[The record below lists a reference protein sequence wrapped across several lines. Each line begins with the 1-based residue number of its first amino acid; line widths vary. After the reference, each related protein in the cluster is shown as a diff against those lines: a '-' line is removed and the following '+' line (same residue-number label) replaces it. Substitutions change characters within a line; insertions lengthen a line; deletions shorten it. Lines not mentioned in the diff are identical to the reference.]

1 MTLLAQFAATGGGV
15 PAYIEDVFSNYIY
28 TGNGSVQIIT
38 NGIDLSTKGGLVW
51 IKGRNGTGEG
61 HTLFDTARGVNQ
73 VMQTQNTDASANFNN
88 SLTAFNTTGFTLGS
102 NRTDPAVNFAS
113 WTFRKQPKFF
123 DIVTYTGNGVGAR
136 SISHNLGA
144 APGCIMVKCTST
156 TSNWMV
162 WHVSLSGQNNLRL
175 NTTDSVTGVTDP
187 ISVSGWPSSMSTTTF
202 DVAVGSGNDL
212 CNVNGA
218 TYIAYLFANNAGGFG
233 LTGSDNVISC
243 GSYTG
248 IAYPTSLEVNVGFE
262 PQFVIIKNSTTAAG
276 WTMWD
281 VMRGMTVVP
290 AVNTAQALLLEPNT
304 NASDSNQPGI
314 FPTATGFVVKNGLTS
329 ISGSGDTMVY
339 IAIRRGPMK
348 VPTLG
353 TSVFQPVTYSG
364 IGTNNRVIDTTI
376 TPDLII
382 DMRRENIMPRYVLDR
397 LRGYNQ
403 LYSNLTNAE
412 SANTAQFPLNTF
424 NVNQTGVTV
433 SADEVNTSG
442 RTYVI
447 EAFCRAPSFFDE
459 VCYTGNNV
467 SVRTI
472 THNLAAV
479 PELMIVKSRTSGTRD
494 WIVYDATNGATK
506 YMNLNNNSASGAGS
520 FWVSTAPTS
529 TVFTVSDSASVNDSA
544 QNYVAYLFA
553 TCAGVSKVGTY
564 TGTGATQTINCGFT
578 AGSRFVMIK
587 RTDSTGDWYVWD
599 SARGIIAGN
608 DPYLLLNNDVAEVTG
623 TDYVDT
629 AATGF
634 ELSSTAPAAINANG
648 GTYIFLAIA

>member
-123 DIVTYTGNGVGAR
+123 DIVTYAGTGSAQNIPHA
-136 SISHNLGA
+136 LGSV
-144 APGCIMVKCTST
+144 PGCIIIKCTTTSST
-156 TSNWMV
+156 TWIVYHRGLDTPATNGLQLNATTAQQGPGITSYWNSTAPTSTQFTV
-162 WHVSLSGQNNLRL
+162 NTNASVNGSGQ
-175 NTTDSVTGVTDP
+175 
-187 ISVSGWPSSMSTTTF
+187 TF
-202 DVAVGSGNDL
+202 V
-212 CNVNGA
+212 
-218 TYIAYLFANNAGGFG
+218 AYLFAHNAGGFG

-339 IAIRRGPMK
+339 IAIRRPMK
-348 VPTLG
+348 VPTTG

-364 IGTNNRVIDTTI
+364 NNSNNRVIDTTI

-382 DMRRENIMPRYVLDR
+382 DMRRDNIMSKYVLDR
-397 LRGYNQ
+397 MRGNGRM
-403 LYSNLTNAE
+403 YSDLTNAE
-412 SANTAQFPLNTF
+412 SENTAQFPANTF

-442 RTYVI
+442 RTYVL
-447 EAFCRAPSFFDE
+447 EAFRRAPSFFDE

-479 PELMIVKSRTSGTRD
+479 PQLMIVKSRTSGTRD

-506 YMNLNNNSASGAGS
+506 FMNLNNDSASSSGS

-553 TCAGVSKVGTY
+553 TAPGVSKVGTY
-564 TGTGATQTINCGFT
+564 TGSAGNTVTVPCGFT
-578 AGSRFVMIK
+578 SGARFVLIK

-608 DPYLLLNNDVAEVTG
+608 DPYLLLNSTSAEVTS

-629 AATGF
+629 ATTGF
-634 ELSSTAPAAINANG
+634 EVTSTAPAALNATG